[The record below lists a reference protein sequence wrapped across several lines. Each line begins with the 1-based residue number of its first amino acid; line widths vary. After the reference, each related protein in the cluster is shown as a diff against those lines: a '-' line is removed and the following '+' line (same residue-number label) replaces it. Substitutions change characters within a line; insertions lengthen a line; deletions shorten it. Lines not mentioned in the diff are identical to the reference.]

1 MRRLLFV
8 VNDAHF
14 FVSHRLPI
22 AQEAKRLGFDVH
34 VATSSK
40 EGDLPSEIYAAGF
53 HHHFLPLNR
62 SGLNPFIEIISF
74 ISLWLLLM
82 RLRPSILHL
91 VTIKPVIYGGLAAR
105 FAPVKGVVAAVSGL
119 GFVFLKRGMK
129 ANLIRAVVVLL
140 YRLALKKKDL
150 KVIFQNSDDCEK
162 LVSLNII
169 SYSKTILIRGSG
181 VDLSLCYPQPEAAG
195 TPVVTFAAR
204 LLRDKGVEHFVDAA
218 RILRQRGVNARF
230 LLAGDIDPG
239 NPSSISHDDIFQWRT
254 EQIVE
259 WIGYS
264 HDICQVFAES
274 HVVVLPSYR
283 EGLPKVLVEAA
294 ACGRAIVTTDVPG
307 CRDAIDSN
315 VTGLLV
321 PARDVVALSDAI
333 QQLVEYP
340 ELRRRFGRA
349 GRALAEREFSIES
362 IVQQHMNIYL
372 TLEKTV

>member
-1 MRRLLFV
+1 
-8 VNDAHF
+8 
-14 FVSHRLPI
+14 
-22 AQEAKRLGFDVH
+22 
-34 VATSSK
+34 
-40 EGDLPSEIYAAGF
+40 
-53 HHHFLPLNR
+53 
-62 SGLNPFIEIISF
+62 
-74 ISLWLLLM
+74 M